1 MTQPLRLRAAAVAC
15 AMGMPHFAAAQT
27 APAIPPSIT
36 TPDKVESSIG
46 TLEYKDGAPSKETVA
61 KAYDYLDLMHGVE
74 AFVNA
79 YQGASVAAIFKGL
92 EDAGVPNNTALIFS
106 ELMDSKS
113 LFLTANAD
121 TVYFWIN
128 LDVTK
133 GPIVVETP
141 PLALGVVDD
150 MWFQWVTD
158 FGLPGP
164 DRGEGGKYLFVPPGY
179 KGELPGSGYYVQK
192 MRTTRATMLG
202 RSFLENNDPK
212 PVVALIKKTLKIY
225 PYLPGGY
232 GTSIGSALEGKATLA
247 LTPDHK
253 LDWAFLRPEEPVKFT
268 EGTGK
273 VMNTVP
279 PNDFSY
285 FEMIN
290 DLVQKEPVGALDPEI
305 MGSLAAV
312 GIVKGKPFNPDARM
326 KTILT
331 DAAAIGTAAARSLT
345 WRPRAAEGWSYY
357 PNSAWTSMLW
367 VGGYNFE
374 TPPPEV
380 SATGTI
386 TVNPPT
392 GARTL
397 NSRTAMF
404 FYATFIT
411 PAMIMRLTGIGIV
424 TACQHQTEAAKKRVV
439 AVHEQRPRGPWPDC
453 GVKGQR
459 VNLGVPEDVAEISVT
474 GEGTRAYGH
483 AVVLRVGGARQ
494 MVHGEA
500 NCALQFIVALDH
512 HVAGGPAHIPG
523 SLVRGQ
529 HGAPAQRTIACQ
541 RRAGARGPDHPPAC
555 RPAPPRR
562 GGRVRLPARPS
573 SASARPS
580 AARTDGRGPAFR
592 HDPQRRCTSHRHP
605 LPVPSDARRR
615 GLAPNALAP
624 CRGLHCKT
632 GLQPDV
638 NAVTVQ

>member
-1 MTQPLRLRAAAVAC
+1 MKQIGLLAAVVVYATLILPRL
-15 AMGMPHFAAAQT
+15 APAQT
-27 APAIPPSIT
+27 ASAIPPSIT

-79 YQGASVAAIFKGL
+79 YQGASVASIFKGM

-106 ELMDSKS
+106 ELMDAKS

-121 TVYFWIN
+121 TIYFWVN
-128 LDVTK
+128 LDATK

-164 DRGEGGKYLFVPPGY
+164 DRGEGGKYLFVPPDY
-179 KGELPGSGYYVQK
+179 KGELPGGGYFVQK

-202 RSFLENNDPK
+202 RSFLEKNDPK

-247 LTPDHK
+247 RTPDHK
-253 LDWAFLRPEEPVKFT
+253 LDWAFLRPEEPAKFT

-279 PNDFSY
+279 PSDFSY

-326 KTILT
+326 KKILT
-331 DAAAIGTAAARSLT
+331 DAAAIGNAAARTLNWK
-345 WRPRAAEGWSYY
+345 WRPSDGGYYY
-357 PNSAWTSMLW
+357 PNSAWFNPLFL
-367 VGGYNFE
+367 GGYNME
-374 TPPPEV
+374 TPPPQV
-380 SATGTI
+380 SADGVI
-386 TVNPPT
+386 TPYPPT

-397 NSRTAMF
+397 NVRTVMF
-404 FYATFIT
+404 FGYTFIT
-411 PAMIMRLTGIGIV
+411 PAMIMRLTDIGSQYLIQAVDSKGEYFDGSKTYKV
-424 TACQHQTEAAKKRVV
+424 TPASEH
-439 AVHEQRPRGPWPDC
+439 PG
-453 GVKGQR
+453 
-459 VNLGVPEDVAEISVT
+459 
-474 GEGTRAYGH
+474 GE
-483 AVVLRVGGARQ
+483 VLVLHRLRQ
-494 MVHGEA
+494 P
-500 NCALQFIVALDH
+500 NALD
-512 HVAGGPAHIPG
+512 ARYPA
-523 SLVRGQ
+523 
-529 HGAPAQRTIACQ
+529 A
-541 RRAGARGPDHPPAC
+541 
-555 RPAPPRR
+555 
-562 GGRVRLPARPS
+562 LPARRQPE
-573 SASARPS
+573 
-580 AARTDGRGPAFR
+580 
-592 HDPQRRCTSHRHP
+592 
-605 LPVPSDARRR
+605 LSDARRR
-615 GLAPNALAP
+615 GE
-624 CRGLHCKT
+624 CRRLDDR
-632 GLQPDV
+632 LFQPDQARGREARATGFKPIRRKAGSRSCASTARSNRSSRRHGGRARLSLSTDAEARRQV
-638 NAVTVQ
+638 NCLPL

>member
-1 MTQPLRLRAAAVAC
+1 MKSTLVTIALGSALNVAVPPFAVAQI
-15 AMGMPHFAAAQT
+15 P
-27 APAIPPSIT
+27 APIT

-46 TLEYKDGAPSKETVA
+46 TLEYRDGAPSKETVT

-106 ELMDSKS
+106 ELMDAKS
-113 LFLTANAD
+113 LFLTTNAD
-121 TVYFWIN
+121 TIYFWVN

-164 DRGEGGKYLFVPPGY
+164 DRGEGGKYLFVPPDY
-179 KGELPGSGYYVQK
+179 KGELPASGYFIQK

-202 RSFLENNDPK
+202 RSFLEGNDPK

-232 GTSIGSALEGKATLA
+232 GTSIGAALEGKATLA
-247 LTPDHK
+247 RTPDHK
-253 LDWAFLRPEEPVKFT
+253 LDWAFLRPEEPAKFF

-273 VMNTVP
+273 VMNTIP
-279 PNDFSY
+279 PNDYSY

-326 KTILT
+326 KKILT
-331 DAAAIGTAAARSLT
+331 DAAAIGTSVART
-345 WRPRAAEGWSYY
+345 VDWRPRPAEGFSYY
-357 PNSAWTSMLW
+357 PNSAWSTMLW
-367 VGGYNFE
+367 AGGYNFE

-380 SATGTI
+380 SATGAI

-397 NSRTAMF
+397 NSRTAFF

-411 PAMIMRLTGIGIV
+411 PAMIMRLTGIGSQYIGAFMDSSGEYFDGGK
-424 TACQHQTEAAKKRVV
+424 TYKMTLPPEHS
-439 AVHEQRPRGPWPDC
+439 RGEVLVLDRLRQPD
-453 GVKGQR
+453 
-459 VNLGVPEDVAEISVT
+459 
-474 GEGTRAYGH
+474 
-483 AVVLRVGGARQ
+483 
-494 MVHGEA
+494 
-500 NCALQFIVALDH
+500 ALD
-512 HVAGGPAHIPG
+512 
-523 SLVRGQ
+523 
-529 HGAPAQRTIACQ
+529 
-541 RRAGARGPDHPPAC
+541 ARHA
-555 RPAPPRR
+555 AA
-562 GGRVRLPARPS
+562 LPARRQPE
-573 SASARPS
+573 
-580 AARTDGRGPAFR
+580 
-592 HDPQRRCTSHRHP
+592 
-605 LPVPSDARRR
+605 LSDARRR
-615 GLAPNALAP
+615 SELRWLHDRVFRTEQAARDQRRQLDTDRSRKRVEHDPAP
-624 CRGLHCKT
+624 
-632 GLQPDV
+632 LQP
-638 NAVTVQ
+638 A